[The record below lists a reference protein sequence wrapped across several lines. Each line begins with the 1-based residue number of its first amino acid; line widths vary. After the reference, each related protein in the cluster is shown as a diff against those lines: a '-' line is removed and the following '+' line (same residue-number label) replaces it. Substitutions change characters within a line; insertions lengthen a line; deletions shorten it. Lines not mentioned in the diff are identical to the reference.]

1 MTAYFIA
8 FALPLVLYP
17 LRKRSRILYV
27 FLLAGAW
34 ALFAGL
40 RNGIGGNDYYVYQ
53 DFYGSISGAK
63 VGLAYYFEPLF
74 LALAIGTKAIGLSY
88 HGFLCV
94 VALLG
99 TLPAVYVI
107 DRRCEES
114 ALGLYVYGMEWMLYA
129 SFVILRQSIALGIAY
144 LALDALFDRK
154 RLRFLCLAVLAG
166 LFHNSAFVLL
176 PLVFFT
182 GELNPRTRSALLFA
196 TAALFLLLEGGAA
209 FGLYAG
215 AQGIAARLL
224 KFIGWGA
231 YERLNPLNVLEIL
244 LFWFLIARYA
254 GDSKP
259 LERNLYLL
267 YTCVALLAV
276 GHAVIIRFGYYY
288 ELALAFLFPQ
298 IAYSKKASALE
309 RFLLVGFIAAYFLA
323 KTFRWLALNGGD
335 LGGFLPYRTILF

>member
-17 LRKRSRILYV
+17 LRKRSRVLYV

-40 RNGIGGNDYYVYQ
+40 RSGIGGNDYYAYQ
-53 DFYGSISGAK
+53 DFYASISGFRIGQA
-63 VGLAYYFEPLF
+63 ASFEPLF
-74 LALAIGTKAIGLSY
+74 CLLGISLKAIGLSY

-99 TLPAVYVI
+99 ILPAVYVI
-107 DRRCEES
+107 DRRCEEP

-129 SFVILRQSIALGIAY
+129 SFVILREGIALGIAF
-144 LALDALFDRK
+144 LAFDALYDRK

-166 LFHNSAFVLL
+166 LFHSSAFVLL

-182 GELNPRTRSALLFA
+182 GELKPRTRSALLFA
-196 TAALFLLLEGGAA
+196 TAALFLLLEGGAYL
-209 FGLYAG
+209 GLYSG
-215 AQGIAARLL
+215 AQGITARLL
-224 KFIGWGA
+224 RYIGWGA
-231 YERLNPLNVLEIL
+231 YERLNPLNVVEIL

-254 GDSKP
+254 SDSKP
-259 LERNLYLL
+259 FERNLYFL

-298 IAYSKKASALE
+298 IAYSKKVSTLE

-323 KTFRWLALNGGD
+323 KTFRWLSLNGFY